1 MNNGGIPPHD
11 DRPTHSTLPTRHATL
26 QMKGIAGTIAR
37 GFINSK
43 LTPLLMAAFLGIGLY
58 SAWLTPK
65 EEDPQIEVP
74 MADIAVRY
82 PGATPQEVER
92 RIAEPL
98 ERLISNI
105 EGIEYVYSTSMPGRA
120 MVSARYL
127 VGAPSEQSM
136 VKLYEEILKHMDQM
150 PEGASMPLIKTRAVD
165 DVPVLT
171 LTLHSDDSAY
181 DDYQLRRIGN
191 EMAMDLKTIDG
202 VADVKVHGGRD
213 REVRVK
219 LDPNRLAAYEMDP
232 PAIARQLQASNRQM
246 DAGAFQSG
254 DRSYLVE
261 TGEFFGSVEE
271 VKNLVVGVHRGSP
284 VYLKQ
289 VADVTD
295 GPGEP
300 EKYVSFAYGD
310 GSDAARA
317 GSTRTSS
324 SSARAPA
331 SGGLQPAVTVAI
343 AKRSGQDAMT
353 IAERALQKVD
363 ALEASLVP
371 NEVTVSTTR
380 NYGKSASDKVAELLL
395 HLLVAIGA
403 VTLIVSLAMGW
414 RGGLVVFL
422 SVPISFALTLF
433 VYYFFG
439 YTLNRITLFALIFVT
454 GIVVDDSIIVAE
466 NMERHF
472 KMKRLPKFQSAIA
485 AINEVGNPTILA
497 TLTVIAAVLPMA
509 FVSGLMGPYM
519 SPMPIGASMAMTF
532 SLIVALVITPYLA
545 YRLIAGGSDEEED
558 DEESDYKL
566 EETPIYRVYAAT
578 IEPLLDS
585 SWKRWAFIGGTL
597 VLLLGSISLF
607 YFRVVTVKM
616 LPYDDKDEFQVVVD
630 MPEGTTL
637 ERTDAV
643 LREMAAYLS
652 DQPEVTDVQTYAGD
666 AAPVNL
672 NGLVRHYDMRRAPHQ
687 GDIQVNLQSEH
698 HRDEQ
703 SHTIAKRMRGPLQKI
718 GDQYDANVKVAEVP
732 PGPPVR
738 ATLVAEVY
746 GPTFEQQQDVARQVK
761 QVFEETEGVVDVDW
775 RVEADQTKYTFSVN
789 KEKAMRAG
797 VPTARVTKTMRMA
810 VGGQDV
816 TQMHLPEEREPVNVN
831 LRLGQESRSSLADLK
846 NLRVQSQSGS
856 MVPVADLVTIKETT
870 RDKHIDRKNQQRVVY
885 VMGDVAGEIES
896 PVYAM
901 LDMQERLDQIEVPKG
916 YSFDQLYTGQ
926 PFVGSDFSLKWDG
939 EWRITYKVFRDLG
952 IAFAVV
958 LLIIYILIVGW
969 FQDLMVPLVMMIA
982 IPLSLIGIVLGHWI
996 LGAFF
1001 TATSMI
1007 GFIALAGIMVRNS
1020 VLLIDFV
1027 NLRLADDVP
1036 LRQAVI
1042 EAGAVRTRPI
1052 LLTAGTVVIGASVI
1066 LFDPVFQGLA
1076 ISLMGG
1082 AIASTALTLLIVP
1095 LIYYMVEKKLEDSS
1109 LTSTEPAGM
1118 AGGDDLP
1125 GGDSAPAASPDEETE
1140 TKSE

>member
-1 MNNGGIPPHD
+1 M
-11 DRPTHSTLPTRHATL
+11 S
-26 QMKGIAGTIAR
+26 GIAGTIAR

-74 MADIAVRY
+74 MADVVVQY

-92 RIAEPL
+92 RVAEPL

-120 MVSARYL
+120 LVSARYY

-136 VKLYEEILKHMDQM
+136 VRLYEEMLKNMDQM

-165 DVPVLT
+165 DVPVLS
-171 LTLHSDDSAY
+171 LTLHSDDPNY
-181 DDYQLRRIGN
+181 DDYQLRRIGS
-191 EMAMDLKTIDG
+191 EMAMDLKKIDG
-202 VADVKVHGGRD
+202 VADVSVHGGRK
-213 REVRVK
+213 RAVRVR
-219 LDPNRLAAYEMDP
+219 LDPNRLAAYNLDP
-232 PAIARQLQASNRQM
+232 PAIARQLTAANQQM
-246 DAGAFQSG
+246 DAGTFQSG
-254 DRSYLVE
+254 DTSYMVE
-261 TGEFFGSVEE
+261 TGDFLASAAD
-271 VKNLVVGVHRGSP
+271 VKNLVVGVHQGSP
-284 VYLKQ
+284 IYLKQ

-300 EKYVSFAYGD
+300 EKYVSFAYGK
-310 GSDAARA
+310 GHH
-317 GSTRTSS
+317 
-324 SSARAPA
+324 A
-331 SGGLQPAVTVAI
+331 SGDSTIAVRKTSGLQPAVTIAL

-353 IAERALQKVD
+353 IAERALKKVD
-363 ALEASLVP
+363 ALEATLVP
-371 NEVTVSTTR
+371 NEVTVTTTR
-380 NYGKSASDKVAELLL
+380 NYGKSASNKVAELLF

-472 KMKRLPKFQSAIA
+472 KMKEFPKMQAAIN

-519 SPMPIGASMAMTF
+519 SPMPIGASLAMTF

-545 YRLIAGGSDEEED
+545 YRLIAGGSEEATED
-558 DEESDYKL
+558 DEEYEL
-566 EETPIYRVYAAT
+566 EDTLIYRVYAAT
-578 IEPLLDS
+578 IEPLLGS
-585 SWKRWAFIGGTL
+585 PWKRWAFIGATG
-597 VLLLGSISLF
+597 VLLLGSVSLF

-630 MPEGTTL
+630 MPEGTPL

-643 LREMAAYLS
+643 LREMGAYLT

-672 NGLVRHYDMRRAPHQ
+672 NGLVRHYDMRQAPHQ
-687 GDIQVNLQSEH
+687 GDIQVNLQAEH
-698 HRDEQ
+698 HREEQ
-703 SHTIAKRMRGPLQKI
+703 SHAIAKRMRGPLQEI
-718 GDQYDANVKVAEVP
+718 GQKYNANVKVAEVP

-738 ATLVAEVY
+738 ATLVAEIY
-746 GPTFEQQQDVARQVK
+746 GPSIDQQRDVARQVK

-797 VPTARVTKTMRMA
+797 VTTARITQTMRMA
-810 VGGQDV
+810 LGGQDV
-816 TQMHLPEEREPVNVN
+816 TQMHLPDEREPVNVN
-831 LRLGQESRSSLADLK
+831 LRMGQEDRSSLADLK
-846 NLRVQSQSGS
+846 NLRVQSQSGA
-856 MVPVADLVTIKETT
+856 MLPIADLVTIKETV
-870 RDKHIDRKNQQRVVY
+870 RDKHIDRKNQQRVIY
-885 VMGDVAGEIES
+885 VMGDVAGKIES

-901 LDMQERLDQIEVPKG
+901 LDMQERLDQIETPKG
-916 YSFDQLYTGQ
+916 YGFSQLYTDQ
-926 PFVGSDFSLKWDG
+926 PFVSDSYSLKWDG

-969 FQDLMVPLVMMIA
+969 FQDLTVPLVMMVA

-1027 NLRLADDVP
+1027 NLRRDDGVS
-1036 LRQAVI
+1036 LRQSVI

-1052 LLTAGTVVIGASVI
+1052 LLTAGTVVIGATVI

-1095 LIYYMVEKKLEDSS
+1095 LIYFMIEKRLEESA
-1109 LTSTEPAGM
+1109 LTGTETGGSTTAESADLSGD
-1118 AGGDDLP
+1118 GTSGDDT
-1125 GGDSAPAASPDEETE
+1125 PAAEPTGPEQS
-1140 TKSE
+1140 

>member
-1 MNNGGIPPHD
+1 M
-11 DRPTHSTLPTRHATL
+11 S
-26 QMKGIAGTIAR
+26 GIAGTIAR

-82 PGATPQEVER
+82 PGATPQEAER

-105 EGIEYVYSTSMPGRA
+105 EGVEYVYSTSMPGRVL
-120 MVSARYL
+120 VSARYL
-127 VGAPSEQSM
+127 VGASPEESM
-136 VKLYEEILKHMDQM
+136 VKLYEEMLKHMDEM
-150 PEGASMPLIKTRAVD
+150 PPEASMPLIKTRAVN
-165 DVPVLT
+165 DVPVLA
-171 LTLHSDDSAY
+171 LTLHSDDPNY
-181 DDYQLRRIGN
+181 NDYQLRRIGD
-191 EMAMDLKTIDG
+191 EMAMDLKQIEG
-202 VADVKVHGGRD
+202 VADVSVHGGRP
-213 REVRVK
+213 RTVRVR
-219 LDPNRLAAYEMDP
+219 LDPNRLAAYDLDP
-232 PAIARQLQASNRQM
+232 PAIARQLQASNTQTN
-246 DAGAFQSG
+246 AGTFQRG
-254 DRSYLVE
+254 DTSYRVE
-261 TGEFFGSVEE
+261 TGGFLTSADQIR
-271 VKNLVVGVHRGSP
+271 NLVVGVHEGSP
-284 VYLKQ
+284 IYLKQ
-289 VADVTD
+289 VAEVAD

-300 EKYVSFAYGD
+300 EKYVAFGYGA
-310 GSDAARA
+310 GHAGAAPGADSAAGRA
-317 GSTRTSS
+317 
-324 SSARAPA
+324 A
-331 SGGLQPAVTVAI
+331 GLQPAVTIAL

-353 IAERALQKVD
+353 IAERALEKVE
-363 ALEASLVP
+363 ALEATLVP
-371 NEVTVSTTR
+371 NEVTVTTAR
-380 NYGKSASDKVAELLL
+380 NYGKSASDKVTELLL

-403 VTLIVSLAMGW
+403 VTVIVSLAMGW

-472 KMKRLPKFQSAIA
+472 QMKRLPKFQAAIA

-545 YRLIAGGSDEEED
+545 YRLIGGGGDADEPEQGA
-558 DEESDYKL
+558 SDYDL
-566 EETPIYRVYAAT
+566 EETLIYRVYAAT
-578 IEPLLDS
+578 IEPLLNS
-585 SWKRWAFIGGTL
+585 PWKRWAFIGGTL
-597 VLLLGSISLF
+597 VLLLGSVSLF

-630 MPEGTTL
+630 MPEGTPL

-643 LREMAAYLS
+643 LREMSAYLA
-652 DQPEVTDVQTYAGD
+652 DQSVVTDVQTYAGD

-672 NGLVRHYDMRRAPHQ
+672 NGLVRHYDLRRAPHQ
-687 GDIQVNLQSEH
+687 GDIQVNLRAED
-698 HRDEQ
+698 HREDQ
-703 SHTIAKRMRGPLQKI
+703 SHAIAKRMRGPLQAI
-718 GDQYDANVKVAEVP
+718 GDTYGASVKVAEVP

-738 ATLVAEVY
+738 ATLVAEIY
-746 GPTFEQQQDVARQVK
+746 GPNRGQQRDVASQVK

-775 RVEADQTKYTFSVN
+775 RVEADQTKYTFDID

-797 VPTARVTKTMRMA
+797 VPPARITKTMRMA
-810 VGGQDV
+810 LGGRDV
-816 TQMHLPEEREPVNVN
+816 TRLRLPEERQPVGVN
-831 LRLGQESRSSLADLK
+831 LRLGQADRSGLADLK
-846 NLRVQSQSGS
+846 NLRVQSQGGGG
-856 MVPVADLVTIKETT
+856 VPVADLATVEESV
-870 RDKHIDRKNQQRVVY
+870 RDKHIDRKNQKRVVY
-885 VMGDVAGEIES
+885 VMGDVAGAVES

-901 LDMQERLDQIEVPKG
+901 LDMQERLDEIDTPKG
-916 YSFDQLYTGQ
+916 YGFQQLYTAQ
-926 PFVGSDFSLKWDG
+926 PSTSESYSLKWDG

-958 LLIIYILIVGW
+958 LLVIYLLIVGW
-969 FQDLMVPLVMMIA
+969 FQDLIVPLVMMIA
-982 IPLSLIGIVLGHWI
+982 IPLSLIGIVLGHWL

-1020 VLLIDFV
+1020 VLLIDFI
-1027 NLRLADDVP
+1027 NLRRADDVP
-1036 LRQAVI
+1036 LRQAVV

-1052 LLTAGTVVIGASVI
+1052 LLTAGTVVIGAFVI

-1082 AIASTALTLLIVP
+1082 AIVSTALTLLIVP
-1095 LIYYMVEKKLEDSS
+1095 LIYFMVERRLEDSA
-1109 LTSTEPAGM
+1109 LTADGPADEPRSSEPSGSTA
-1118 AGGDDLP
+1118 
-1125 GGDSAPAASPDEETE
+1125 
-1140 TKSE
+1140 

>member
-1 MNNGGIPPHD
+1 M
-11 DRPTHSTLPTRHATL
+11 S
-26 QMKGIAGTIAR
+26 GIAGTIAR

-82 PGATPQEVER
+82 PGATPQEAER

-105 EGIEYVYSTSMPGRA
+105 EGIEYVYSTSMPGQV

-127 VGAPSEQSM
+127 VGASPEQSM
-136 VKLYEEILKHMDQM
+136 VKLYEEMLKHMDEM
-150 PEGASMPLIKTRAVD
+150 PPGASMPLIKTRAVD
-165 DVPVLT
+165 DVPVLA
-171 LTLHSDDSAY
+171 LTLHSDNSNY
-181 DDYQLRRIGN
+181 DDYQLRRIGD
-191 EMAMDLKTIDG
+191 EMAMDLKKIDG
-202 VADVKVHGGRD
+202 VADVSVHGGRT
-213 REVRVK
+213 RTVQVR
-219 LDPNRLAAYEMDP
+219 LDPNRLAAYNLDP
-232 PAIARQLQASNRQM
+232 PAIAKQLKAANRQS
-246 DAGAFQSG
+246 DAGTFQSG
-254 DRSYLVE
+254 DTSYMVE
-261 TGEFFGSVEE
+261 TGGFLTSAEQIQ
-271 VKNLVVGVHRGSP
+271 NLVVGVHKGSP
-284 VYLKQ
+284 IYLKQ
-289 VADVTD
+289 VAEVSD

-300 EKYVSFAYGD
+300 EKYVAFGYGE
-310 GSDAARA
+310 GHAAGA
-317 GSTRTSS
+317 D
-324 SSARAPA
+324 SAAVQA
-331 SGGLQPAVTVAI
+331 SGLQPAVTVAL

-353 IAERALQKVD
+353 IAERALKKVD
-363 ALEASLVP
+363 ALEATLVP
-371 NEVTVSTTR
+371 NEVTVTTTR
-380 NYGKSASDKVAELLL
+380 NYGKSASDKVAELLF

-403 VTLIVSLAMGW
+403 VTVIVSLAMGW

-472 KMKRLPKFQSAIA
+472 QMKKMPKFQAAIA

-532 SLIVALVITPYLA
+532 SLIVALIITPYLA
-545 YRLIAGGSDEEED
+545 YRLIAGGQEDE
-558 DEESDYKL
+558 DEESDYDL
-566 EETPIYRVYAAT
+566 EETIIYRVYAAT
-578 IEPLLDS
+578 IEPLLNS
-585 SWKRWAFIGGTL
+585 PWKRWAFIGGTM
-597 VLLLGSISLF
+597 VLLLGSVSLF

-643 LREMAAYLS
+643 LREMSAYLT
-652 DQPEVTDVQTYAGD
+652 DQPEVVDVQTYAGD

-672 NGLVRHYDMRRAPHQ
+672 NGLVRHYDLRSAPHQ
-687 GDIQVNLQSEH
+687 GDIQVNLQAEH

-703 SHTIAKRMRGPLQKI
+703 SHAIAKRMRGPLQEI
-718 GDQYDANVKVAEVP
+718 GEKHNANVKIAEVP

-738 ATLVAEVY
+738 ATLVAEIY
-746 GPTFEQQQDVARQVK
+746 GPSFETQKDVARQVRSI
-761 QVFEETEGVVDVDW
+761 FEDTEGVVDVDW
-775 RVEADQTKYTFSVN
+775 RVEADQTKYTFEVD

-797 VPTARVTKTMRMA
+797 VPTARITQTMRMA
-810 VGGQDV
+810 LSGKDV
-816 TQMHLPEEREPVNVN
+816 TQLRLPEERQPVGVN
-831 LRLGQESRSSLADLK
+831 LRMGQADRSGLADLK
-846 NLRVQSQSGS
+846 NLRVQSQGGAT
-856 MVPVADLVTIKETT
+856 VPVADLVTINTSV
-870 RDKHIDRKNQQRVVY
+870 RDKHIDRKNQKRVIY

-901 LDMQERLDQIEVPKG
+901 LDMQERLDEIETPKG
-916 YSFDQLYTGQ
+916 YGFSQLYTDQ
-926 PFVGSDFSLKWDG
+926 PFVNDGYALKWDG

-958 LLIIYILIVGW
+958 LLIIYLLIVGW
-969 FQDLMVPLVMMIA
+969 FQDLTVPLVMMIA
-982 IPLSLIGIVLGHWI
+982 IPLSLIGIVLGHWV

-1027 NLRLADDVP
+1027 NLRRADDVP

-1052 LLTAGTVVIGASVI
+1052 LLTAGTVVIGAFVI

-1095 LIYYMVEKKLEDSS
+1095 LIYFMVEKRLEDSA
-1109 LTSTEPAGM
+1109 LTGSA
-1118 AGGDDLP
+1118 
-1125 GGDSAPAASPDEETE
+1125 DSAAVTAGPADLSGDGASDSTPAPDASDTDRG
-1140 TKSE
+1140 

>member
-1 MNNGGIPPHD
+1 M
-11 DRPTHSTLPTRHATL
+11 S
-26 QMKGIAGTIAR
+26 GIAGTIAR

-82 PGATPQEVER
+82 PGATPQEAER

-105 EGIEYVYSTSMPGRA
+105 EGIEYVYSTSMPGQV

-127 VGAPSEQSM
+127 VGASPEQSM
-136 VKLYEEILKHMDQM
+136 VKLYEELLKHMDQM
-150 PEGASMPLIKTRAVD
+150 PSGASMPLIKTRAVD
-165 DVPVLT
+165 DVPVLA
-171 LTLHSDDSAY
+171 LTLHSDNPNY
-181 DDYQLRRIGN
+181 DDYQLRRIGD

-202 VADVKVHGGRD
+202 VADVSVHGGRT
-213 REVRVK
+213 RTVQVR
-219 LDPNRLAAYEMDP
+219 LDPNRLAAYNLDP
-232 PAIARQLQASNRQM
+232 PAIAKQLQAANRQTN
-246 DAGAFQSG
+246 AGAFQSG
-254 DRSYLVE
+254 DTSYRVE
-261 TGEFFGSVEE
+261 TGGFLTSAEQVQ
-271 VKNLVVGVHRGSP
+271 NLVVGVHEGSP
-284 VYLKQ
+284 IYLKQ
-289 VADVTD
+289 VAEVSD
-295 GPGEP
+295 GAGEP
-300 EKYVSFAYGD
+300 DKYVAFGYGE
-310 GSDAARA
+310 GHSA
-317 GSTRTSS
+317 G
-324 SSARAPA
+324 A
-331 SGGLQPAVTVAI
+331 SGADSAAVQASGLQSAVTVAI

-353 IAERALQKVD
+353 IAERALKKVG
-363 ALEASLVP
+363 ALEATLVP
-371 NEVTVSTTR
+371 NEVTVTTTR
-380 NYGKSASDKVAELLL
+380 NYGKSASDKVAELLF

-403 VTLIVSLAMGW
+403 VTVIVSLAMGW

-472 KMKRLPKFQSAIA
+472 QMKKMPKFQAAIA

-532 SLIVALVITPYLA
+532 SLIVALIITPYLA
-545 YRLIAGGSDEEED
+545 FRLIAGGQEDED
-558 DEESDYKL
+558 DESDYDL
-566 EETPIYRVYAAT
+566 EETIIYRVYAAT
-578 IEPLLDS
+578 IEPLLNS
-585 SWKRWAFIGGTL
+585 PWKRWAFIGGTL
-597 VLLLGSISLF
+597 VLLVGSVSLF

-643 LREMAAYLS
+643 LREMSAYLT
-652 DQPEVTDVQTYAGD
+652 DQPEVVDVQTYAGD

-672 NGLVRHYDMRRAPHQ
+672 NGLVRHYDLRSAPHQ
-687 GDIQVNLQSEH
+687 GDIQVNLQSAH
-698 HRDEQ
+698 QRDEQ
-703 SHTIAKRMRGPLQKI
+703 SHAIAKRMRRPLQEI
-718 GDQYDANVKVAEVP
+718 GEKYDASIKVAEVP

-738 ATLVAEVY
+738 ATLVAEIY
-746 GPTFEQQQDVARQVK
+746 GPNVEQQRDVARQVK
-761 QVFEETEGVVDVDW
+761 QVFQKTEGVVDVDW
-775 RVEADQTKYTFSVN
+775 RVEADQTKYTFEVD

-797 VPTARVTKTMRMA
+797 VPTARITQTMQMA
-810 VGGQDV
+810 LSGKDV
-816 TQMHLPEEREPVNVN
+816 TQLRLPEERQPVGVN
-831 LRLGQESRSSLADLK
+831 LRMGQSDRSGLADLK
-846 NLRVQSQSGS
+846 NLRVQSQGGGA
-856 MVPVADLVTIKETT
+856 VPVADLVTVKKSV
-870 RDKHIDRKNQQRVVY
+870 RDKHIDRKNQKRVIY

-901 LDMQERLDQIEVPKG
+901 LDMQERLDEIETPKG
-916 YSFDQLYTGQ
+916 YGFSQLYTDQ
-926 PFVGSDFSLKWDG
+926 PFVNDGYALKWDG

-958 LLIIYILIVGW
+958 LLIIYLLIVGW
-969 FQDLMVPLVMMIA
+969 FQDLTVPLVMMIA
-982 IPLSLIGIVLGHWI
+982 IPLSLIGIVLGHWV

-1027 NLRLADDVP
+1027 NLRRAEDVP

-1052 LLTAGTVVIGASVI
+1052 LLTAGTVVIGAFVI

-1095 LIYYMVEKKLEDSS
+1095 LIYFMVEIRLEDSA
-1109 LTSTEPAGM
+1109 LTSDTAG
-1118 AGGDDLP
+1118 AATTGATDLSGDGASDE
-1125 GGDSAPAASPDEETE
+1125 SAPAPDTPEPGRG
-1140 TKSE
+1140 

>member
-1 MNNGGIPPHD
+1 
-11 DRPTHSTLPTRHATL
+11 
-26 QMKGIAGTIAR
+26 
-37 GFINSK
+37 
-43 LTPLLMAAFLGIGLY
+43 
-58 SAWLTPK
+58 
-65 EEDPQIEVP
+65 
-74 MADIAVRY
+74 
-82 PGATPQEVER
+82 
-92 RIAEPL
+92 
-98 ERLISNI
+98 
-105 EGIEYVYSTSMPGRA
+105 
-120 MVSARYL
+120 
-127 VGAPSEQSM
+127 
-136 VKLYEEILKHMDQM
+136 VKLYEEMLKHMDQM
-150 PEGASMPLIKTRAVD
+150 PPGASMPLIQSRAVND
-165 DVPVLT
+165 IPVLT
-171 LTLHSDDSAY
+171 LTLHSDHNAY
-181 DDYQLRRIGN
+181 GDYQLRRIGN
-191 EMAMDLKTIDG
+191 EMAMDLKAIDG
-202 VADVKVHGGRD
+202 VADVGVHGGRE
-213 REVRVK
+213 RTLNVE
-219 LDPNRLAAYEMDP
+219 LDPNRLAAYRLDP
-232 PAIARQLQASNRQM
+232 PSIAQQIQAANQQL
-246 DAGAFQSG
+246 DAGAFERG
-254 DRSYLVE
+254 DTSFLVE
-261 TGEFFGSVEE
+261 TGAFLTSAEE
-271 VKNLVVGVHRGSP
+271 ARNLVVGVHQGSP

-289 VADVTD
+289 VADVHD

-300 EKYVSFAYGD
+300 SRYVAFGYGAGHGAHAED
-310 GSDAARA
+310 DA
-317 GSTRTSS
+317 SS
-324 SSARAPA
+324 GAAHAEAQPTG
-331 SGGLQPAVTVAI
+331 GGLQPAVTIAL

-353 IAERALQKVD
+353 IAERALDK
-363 ALEASLVP
+363 LEVMESTLVP
-371 NEVTVSTTR
+371 DEVTVTTTR
-380 NYGKSASDKVAELLL
+380 NYGKSASDKVSELLL

-472 KMKRLPKFQSAIA
+472 QMKRLPKFQSALI

-545 YRLIAGGSDEEED
+545 YRLIAGGNDDTAGGTAGDTAGDAESAYSLED
-558 DEESDYKL
+558 
-566 EETPIYRVYAAT
+566 TIIYRGYAAT
-578 IEPLLDS
+578 IEPLLNS
-585 SWKRWAFIGGTL
+585 SWKRWAFIGATA
-597 VLLLGSISLF
+597 VLLLGSVSLF

-616 LPYDDKDEFQVVVD
+616 LPYDDKNEFQLVVD

-637 ERTDAV
+637 ERTNAV
-643 LREMAAYLS
+643 LRELSVYLTR
-652 DQPEVTDVQTYAGD
+652 QPTVTDVQTYAGD

-672 NGLVRHYDMRRAPHQ
+672 NGLVRHYDMRSAPHQ
-687 GDIQVNLQSEH
+687 GDIQVNLLPEH
-698 HRDEQ
+698 SRDVQ
-703 SHTIAKRMRGPLQKI
+703 SHAIAKRMRGPLQDI
-718 GDQYDANVKVAEVP
+718 GARHGANVKIAEVP

-746 GPTFEQQQDVARQVK
+746 GPDVDTQRALADSVK
-761 QVFEETEGVVDVDW
+761 RVFEATEGVVDVDW
-775 RVEADQTKYTFSVN
+775 RVEDDQTKYTFTVD

-797 VPTARVTKTMRMA
+797 VPTARVAQTMRLA
-810 VGGQDV
+810 LSGQDV
-816 TQMHLPEEREPVNVN
+816 TTMHLPEEREPVGVRV
-831 LRLGQESRSSLADLK
+831 RLSQENRSSLADLK
-846 NLRVQSQSGS
+846 NLRVQAQGGA
-856 MVPVADLVTIKETT
+856 MIPVADLVAIDETV
-870 RDKHIDRKNQQRVVY
+870 RDKHIDRKNQQRIVY
-885 VMGDVAGEIES
+885 VMGEVAGNIES

-901 LDMQERLDQIEVPKG
+901 LDMEERLNAIQAPTG
-916 YSFDQLYTGQ
+916 YSFGQLYTGQ
-926 PFVGSDFSLKWDG
+926 PFATDGYSLKWDG

-982 IPLSLIGIVLGHWI
+982 IPLSLIGIVLGHWL

-1020 VLLIDFV
+1020 VLLIDFI

-1036 LRQAVI
+1036 LRQAVV

-1052 LLTAGTVVIGASVI
+1052 LLTAGTVVIGAVVI

-1095 LIYYMVEKKLEDSS
+1095 LIYFMVQKELEDTALVSDPS
-1109 LTSTEPAGM
+1109 AGM
-1118 AGGDDLP
+1118 AAEAGPAGGDAAP
-1125 GGDSAPAASPDEETE
+1125 TASAEKPQPR
-1140 TKSE
+1140 SE

>member
-1 MNNGGIPPHD
+1 MAQTNG
-11 DRPTHSTLPTRHATL
+11 L
-26 QMKGIAGTIAR
+26 AGTIAR

-92 RIAEPL
+92 RVAEPL
-98 ERLISNI
+98 ERLVTNI
-105 EGIEYVYSTSMPGRA
+105 EGVEYVYSTSMPGKA
-120 MVSARYL
+120 LVSVRYF
-127 VGAPSEQSM
+127 VGEPSEQSM
-136 VKLYEEILKHMDQM
+136 VKLYEEMLKHMDQM
-150 PEGASMPLIKTRAVD
+150 PPGASMPLIQTRAVD

-171 LTLHSDDSAY
+171 LTLHSDHEDY
-181 DDYQLRRIGN
+181 DDYQLRRIGE
-191 EMAMDLKTIDG
+191 EMAMDLKAVDG
-202 VADVKVHGGRD
+202 VADVSVHGGRE
-213 REVRVK
+213 RTMRVS
-219 LDPNRLAAYEMDP
+219 LDPNRLAAYNIDP
-232 PAIARQLQASNRQM
+232 PAIARQLQAANQQV
-246 DAGAFQSG
+246 DAGTFEKG
-254 DRSYLVE
+254 DTSFMVE
-261 TGEFFGSVEE
+261 TGAFLTSAAE
-271 VKNLVVGVHRGSP
+271 VNNLVVGVHQGSP
-284 VYLKQ
+284 VYMRQ
-289 VADVTD
+289 VADVQD
-295 GPGEP
+295 GPAEP
-300 EKYVSFAYGD
+300 SRYVSFGYGA
-310 GSDAARA
+310 GHTTTESDTAA
-317 GSTRTSS
+317 TSD
-324 SSARAPA
+324 RV
-331 SGGLQPAVTVAI
+331 GLTPAVTVAI
-343 AKRSGQDAMT
+343 AKRSGKDAMT
-353 IAERALQKVD
+353 IAERALDK
-363 ALEASLVP
+363 LEVMQATLVP
-371 NEVTVSTTR
+371 DEVTVTTTR
-380 NYGKSASDKVAELLL
+380 NYGKSASDKVSELLI
-395 HLLVAIGA
+395 HLLAAIVA
-403 VTLIVSLAMGW
+403 VTFIVSLAMGW

-532 SLIVALVITPYLA
+532 SLVVALIITPYLA
-545 YRLIAGGSDEEED
+545 YRLIAGGNDEEEEGD
-558 DEESDYKL
+558 ESDYRL
-566 EETPIYRVYAAT
+566 EDTVIYRWYAST
-578 IEPLLDS
+578 IEPMLNS
-585 SWKRWAFIGGTL
+585 PWRRWSFIGATTL
-597 VLLLGSISLF
+597 LLLGTVSLF

-643 LREMAAYLS
+643 LREMSAYLAR
-652 DQPEVTDVQTYAGD
+652 QPEVTDVQTYAGD

-672 NGLVRHYDMRRAPHQ
+672 NGLVRHYDMRSAPHQ
-687 GDIQVNLQSEH
+687 GDIQVNLISADG
-698 HRDEQ
+698 RGEQ
-703 SHTIAKRMRGPLQKI
+703 SHAIAKRMRDPLTDI
-718 GDQYDANVKVAEVP
+718 GRRHDARVKVAEVP

-738 ATLVAEVY
+738 ATLVAEIY
-746 GPTFEQQQDVARQVK
+746 GPDMDTQIALADSVR
-761 QVFEETEGVVDVDW
+761 QVFEDTEGVVDVDW
-775 RVEADQTKYTFSVN
+775 RVEDDQTKYTFDVN

-797 VPTARVTKTMRMA
+797 VSATRISETMRLA

-816 TQMHLPEEREPVNVN
+816 TTMHLPQERSPVGVHVK
-831 LRLGQESRSSLADLK
+831 LGQKDRSSLADLQ
-846 NLRVQSQSGS
+846 NIRVQSQTGA
-856 MVPVADLVTIKETT
+856 MIPVADLVTIEEGV
-870 RDKHIDRKNQQRVVY
+870 RDKSIDRKNQRRVVY
-885 VMGDVAGEIES
+885 VMADVAGDIES

-901 LDMQERLDQIEVPKG
+901 LDMEERLEDIKAPAG
-916 YSFDQLYTGQ
+916 YDFSQLYTDQ
-926 PFVGSDFSLKWDG
+926 PFATDGYSLKWDG
-939 EWRITYKVFRDLG
+939 EWRVTYKVFRDLG

-969 FQDLMVPLVMMIA
+969 FQDLLVPLVMMVA
-982 IPLSLIGIVLGHWI
+982 IPLSLIGIVLGHWM

-1020 VLLIDFV
+1020 VLLIDFI

-1052 LLTAGTVVIGASVI
+1052 LLTAGTVVIGAVVI

-1095 LIYYMVEKKLEDSS
+1095 LIYFMLRNELADTALVAE
-1109 LTSTEPAGM
+1109 
-1118 AGGDDLP
+1118 
-1125 GGDSAPAASPDEETE
+1125 
-1140 TKSE
+1140 

>member
-1 MNNGGIPPHD
+1 
-11 DRPTHSTLPTRHATL
+11 
-26 QMKGIAGTIAR
+26 MKGIAGTIAR

-92 RIAEPL
+92 RVAEPL

-127 VGAPSEQSM
+127 VGAPAEQSM
-136 VKLYEEILKHMDQM
+136 VKLYEELLKHMDQM

-171 LTLHSDDSAY
+171 LTLHSDDPAY

-191 EMAMDLKTIDG
+191 EVAMDLKTIDG

-219 LDPNRLAAYEMDP
+219 LDPNRLAAYEIDP

-246 DAGAFQSG
+246 NAGSFQSG
-254 DRSYLVE
+254 DTSYLVE
-261 TGEFFGSVEE
+261 TGEFFRSVEE
-271 VKNLVVGVHRGSP
+271 VKNLVVSVHRGSP

-310 GSDAARA
+310 GSDAAHA
-317 GSTRTSS
+317 GSTQTSS
-324 SSARAPA
+324 SSARAPT
-331 SGGLQPAVTVAI
+331 SGSLQPAVTVAI

-472 KMKRLPKFQSAIA
+472 KMKRLPKFQSAIT

-545 YRLIAGGSDEEED
+545 YRLITGGSDED

-566 EETPIYRVYAAT
+566 EETPIYRAYAAT

-703 SHTIAKRMRGPLQKI
+703 SHTIAKRMRGSLQEI

-831 LRLGQESRSSLADLK
+831 LRLGQENRSSLSDLK

-916 YSFDQLYTGQ
+916 YSFEQLYTGQ

-1118 AGGDDLP
+1118 AGGADLT
-1125 GGDSAPAASPDEETE
+1125 GGDSAPAASPDEKTDA
-1140 TKSE
+1140 KSE

>member
-1 MNNGGIPPHD
+1 MPQTNG
-11 DRPTHSTLPTRHATL
+11 L
-26 QMKGIAGTIAR
+26 AGTIAR

-92 RIAEPL
+92 RVAEPL
-98 ERLISNI
+98 ERLVANI
-105 EGIEYVYSTSMPGRA
+105 AGVEYVYSTSMPGQA
-120 MVSARYL
+120 LVSVRFY
-127 VGAPSEQSM
+127 VGEPSEQSM
-136 VKLYEEILKHMDQM
+136 VKLYEEMLKHMDQM
-150 PEGASMPLIKTRAVD
+150 PPGASMPLIQSRAVD
-165 DVPVLT
+165 DIPVLT
-171 LTLHSDDSAY
+171 LTLHSDHPDY

-191 EMAMDLKTIDG
+191 EVAMDLKAIDG
-202 VADVKVHGGRD
+202 VADVGVHGGRE
-213 REVRVK
+213 RTLNVE
-219 LDPNRLAAYEMDP
+219 LDPNRLAAYQLDP
-232 PAIARQLQASNRQM
+232 PSIAQQIQAANQQM
-246 DAGAFQSG
+246 DAGAFERDDTSF
-254 DRSYLVE
+254 LVE
-261 TGEFFGSVEE
+261 TGAFLTSAEE
-271 VKNLVVGVHRGSP
+271 ARNLVVGVHQGSP

-289 VADVTD
+289 VADVHD

-300 EKYVSFAYGD
+300 SRYVAFGYGA
-310 GSDAARA
+310 GHGAHAADE
-317 GSTRTSS
+317 G
-324 SSARAPA
+324 APGTA
-331 SGGLQPAVTVAI
+331 QAQAQPTGGGLQPAVTI
-343 AKRSGQDAMT
+343 SLAKRSGQDAMT
-353 IAERALQKVD
+353 IAERALDK
-363 ALEASLVP
+363 LEVMESTLVP
-371 NEVTVSTTR
+371 NEVTVTTTR
-380 NYGKSASDKVAELLL
+380 NYGQSASDKVSELLL

-403 VTLIVSLAMGW
+403 VTFIVSLAMGW

-472 KMKRLPKFQSAIA
+472 QMKRLPKFQSALV

-545 YRLIAGGSDEEED
+545 YRLIAGGNDEDEET
-558 DEESDYKL
+558 ESDYRL
-566 EETPIYRVYAAT
+566 EDTIIYRAYAAT
-578 IEPLLDS
+578 IEPLLNS
-585 SWKRWAFIGGTL
+585 AWKRWAFLGATA
-597 VLLLGSISLF
+597 VLLLGSVSLF

-616 LPYDDKDEFQVVVD
+616 LPYDDKNEFQVVVD

-637 ERTDAV
+637 ERTNAV
-643 LREMAAYLS
+643 LRELSAYLTR
-652 DQPEVTDVQTYAGD
+652 QPTVTDVQTYAGD

-672 NGLVRHYDMRRAPHQ
+672 NGLVRHYDMRSAPHQ
-687 GDIQVNLQSEH
+687 GDIQVNLLPEH
-698 HRDEQ
+698 SRDEQ
-703 SHTIAKRMRGPLQKI
+703 SHAIAKRMRGPLQDI
-718 GDQYDANVKVAEVP
+718 GARHGANVKIAEVP

-746 GPTFEQQQDVARQVK
+746 GPDVDTQRALADSVK
-761 QVFEETEGVVDVDW
+761 RVFETTEGVVDVDW
-775 RVEADQTKYTFSVN
+775 RVEADQTKYTFTVN

-797 VPTARVTKTMRMA
+797 VPTARVARTMRLA
-810 VGGQDV
+810 LGGQDV
-816 TQMHLPEEREPVNVN
+816 TTLHQPEEREPVGVHV
-831 LRLGQESRSSLADLK
+831 RLSQKNRSSLADLK
-846 NLRVQSQSGS
+846 SVRVQAQSGA
-856 MVPVADLVTIKETT
+856 MIPVADLVTIDETV
-870 RDKHIDRKNQQRVVY
+870 RDTHIDRKNQRRVVY
-885 VMGDVAGEIES
+885 VMGDVAGDIES

-901 LDMQERLDQIEVPKG
+901 LDMEERLNAIQAPAG
-916 YSFDQLYTGQ
+916 YSFGQLYTGQ
-926 PFVGSDFSLKWDG
+926 PFATDGYSLKWDG

-969 FQDLMVPLVMMIA
+969 FQDLMVPLVMMVA
-982 IPLSLIGIVLGHWI
+982 IPLSLIGIVLGHWL

-1036 LRQAVI
+1036 LRQAVV

-1052 LLTAGTVVIGASVI
+1052 LLTAGTVVIGAVVI

-1095 LIYYMVEKKLEDSS
+1095 LIYFMVQKELEDTALVSDPS
-1109 LTSTEPAGM
+1109 AGM
-1118 AGGDDLP
+1118 AAGAGSAGGDT
-1125 GGDSAPAASPDEETE
+1125 APAASP
-1140 TKSE
+1140 SEASSTRSSE